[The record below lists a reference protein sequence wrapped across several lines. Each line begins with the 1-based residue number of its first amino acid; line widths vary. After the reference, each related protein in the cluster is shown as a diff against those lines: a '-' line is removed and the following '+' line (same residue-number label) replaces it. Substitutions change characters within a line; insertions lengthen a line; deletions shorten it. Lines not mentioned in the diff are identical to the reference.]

1 MARLGAECEEP
12 VRALV
17 RGQLVVSLLRI
28 VRESVA
34 PQNRLDR
41 LGQGGRLLSS
51 LHLSGCSEASQA
63 QSAHSQEHCVGEIM
77 RDLEIRNQLHAYV

>member
-1 MARLGAECEEP
+1 MARLVVEREEP

-41 LGQGGRLLSS
+41 LGQVGRLLFRCIYPVVVRR
-51 LHLSGCSEASQA
+51 LKPK
-63 QSAHSQEHCVGEIM
+63 AHVLKNIALGK
-77 RDLEIRNQLHAYV
+77 